1 MNPDVTSDTQEWHAR
16 KRKNQTDANQ
26 QRQGDLDRIKSIVE
40 LERKIHYSSSIMV
53 YSRETTDWFDEFLG

>member
-1 MNPDVTSDTQEWHAR
+1 MWQREAEESSTYKMNPDVTSDTQEWHAR

-40 LERKIHYSSSIMV
+40 LERKIH
-53 YSRETTDWFDEFLG
+53 